1 MHPAIRH
8 FFELLLNLDAPG
20 LLILGTLDSSFLF
33 LPIGNDLLLVAL
45 TIRKQSGLPLYVAC
59 AALGSVIGVLLVDLV
74 ARKGGEIGLQKMLS
88 KRRYEYLKR
97 RISERAGPA
106 IALSALAPPPFP
118 FTPMIAAASVFN
130 YSRVRLI
137 TVVFV
142 ARVVRF
148 SIVGLLAIRFGP
160 QILAIAK
167 SNAFLA
173 LMAGIIVVSVIGSVI
188 SVRQWIR
195 QSRRG

>member
-1 MHPAIRH
+1 
-8 FFELLLNLDAPG
+8 
-20 LLILGTLDSSFLF
+20 
-33 LPIGNDLLLVAL
+33 
-45 TIRKQSGLPLYVAC
+45 
-59 AALGSVIGVLLVDLV
+59 
-74 ARKGGEIGLQKMLS
+74 
-88 KRRYEYLKR
+88 
-97 RISERAGPA
+97 
-106 IALSALAPPPFP
+106 
-118 FTPMIAAASVFN
+118 MIAAASVFN

-160 QILAIAK
+160 QILAIAE